1 MNDLILDFHNVT
13 KRYGTKRS
21 GTQTAVDNATFSLE
35 RGRIYGFVGENGAG
49 KTTCIRMMCGL
60 SEPDEGK
67 IELFGTKCCNGDAK
81 TIAALRRKIG
91 SLVEQPVLNPFVTA
105 RENLIERYI
114 LFGTYSGSLDS
125 HITEI
130 LERTGLGDTGK
141 KKVRDFSLGMRQ
153 RLGIALALITNPEL
167 LILDE
172 PMNGLDPMGMISI
185 RHLIQSLCRD
195 DGITVLISSHILSEL
210 EELATDYIFI
220 SHGKI
225 LKTARTEEVCVKGKS
240 LEDFYMEILGVTETG
255 TITSGGLNA

>member
-1 MNDLILDFHNVT
+1 MIEVSHVSRNFGDFRAVNDV
-13 KRYGTKRS
+13 S
-21 GTQTAVDNATFSLE
+21 FSIPT
-35 RGRIYGFVGENGAG
+35 GQIVGLLGPNGAG

-60 SEPDEGK
+60 SEPDEGH
-67 IELFGTKCCNGDAK
+67 IGLFGTDYRQVDAK
-81 TIAALRRKIG
+81 TISVLRRKIG
-91 SLVEQPVLNPFVTA
+91 SLVEQPVLNPFATA
-105 RENLIERYI
+105 RENLIERCI
-114 LFGTYSGSLDS
+114 LFGTDFGSLDS
-125 HITEI
+125 RITKV